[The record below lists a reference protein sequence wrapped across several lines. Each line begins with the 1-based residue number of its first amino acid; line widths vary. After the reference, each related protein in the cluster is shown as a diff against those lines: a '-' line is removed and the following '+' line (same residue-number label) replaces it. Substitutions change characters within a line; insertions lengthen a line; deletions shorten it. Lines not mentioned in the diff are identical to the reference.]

1 MGVFF
6 LLLFTM
12 LRMPF
17 GVMVSS
23 PDQTPQVPFTYLFI
37 IHYIERPAPSVRL
50 VKAIHLRALLQIVSS
65 LNRCYK
71 LLLDQ
76 QALSCHFF
84 WLFHSHQLDQCRCD
98 IC

>member
-1 MGVFF
+1 M
-6 LLLFTM
+6 LLFTI

-23 PDQTPQVPFTYLFI
+23 PDQTPQAPFTYLFI

-50 VKAIHLRALLQIVSS
+50 MKAIHLRALLQIVAS
-65 LNRCYK
+65 LNRGYK

-76 QALSCHFF
+76 KALSGH
-84 WLFHSHQLDQCRCD
+84 LLRLGHAHQLDQCRCD